1 MIDWHLFLKTL
12 GILIGIINFFAMIR
26 YAYLENEKKVF
37 FAFIIGI
44 ISTAI
49 GVAIQ

>member
-12 GILIGIINFFAMIR
+12 GILIGIMNFFVMIM

-37 FAFIIGI
+37 FAFVVGI

-49 GVAIQ
+49 GVAIK